1 MSRTENAS
9 VLTQRG
15 LWHDSMIRFEGSAD
29 TKLVL
34 SRNLEVILHI
44 LFQALHHQ
52 RGLAHPCVHRAPG
65 SLGHFSSF
73 HNVPED
79 IRAAVV

>member
-1 MSRTENAS
+1 M
-9 VLTQRG
+9 V
-15 LWHDSMIRFEGSAD
+15 RFERSAD

-34 SRNLEVILHI
+34 SRNLEVILDI

-52 RGLAHPCVHRAPG
+52 RGLGHPSIHRTPC

-79 IRAAVV
+79 IGAAIV